1 MYIGGEFML
10 EFRYANMLTI
20 LAVTF
25 LYSGGMPILYPVAA
39 LFFFLTYWVDKY
51 LLFNYYRKPIM
62 FDDYLAK
69 KTLEY
74 FKYILFL
81 HILGCL
87 FMFGDSKILQND
99 LFS

>member
-1 MYIGGEFML
+1 ML

-20 LAVTF
+20 LAVAF

-39 LFFFLTYWVDKY
+39 LYFIITYWVDKY
-51 LLFNYYRKPIM
+51 MLFNYYRKPIM
-62 FDDYLAK
+62 FNDYLARR
-69 KTLEY
+69 TLEY
-74 FKYILFL
+74 FKYIFFL

-87 FMFGDSKILQND
+87 LMFGHTKILQND